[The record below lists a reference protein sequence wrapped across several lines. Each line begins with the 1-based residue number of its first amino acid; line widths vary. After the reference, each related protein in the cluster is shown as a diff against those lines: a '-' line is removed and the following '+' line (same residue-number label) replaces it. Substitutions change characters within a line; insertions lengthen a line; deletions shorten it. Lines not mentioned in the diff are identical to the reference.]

1 MMPEL
6 DLAIADAL
14 QCYQNLVTRADRLTQ
29 KILQTQQSVDALKQ
43 FTTIAEQYQTT
54 PHCTAAQW
62 IIQLRHDLDLL
73 PPVARRLNNEAS
85 DDMVDMSGLRA
96 ERTLPHQAN
105 RDEDNEQLEKQ
116 YQQHQ
121 ASCQLMEQHCDQ
133 SHHYLQ
139 LLRYQVEQMREA
151 VSVLLSQ
158 VIADPVQVE
167 TIVVLQEKLLK
178 AQLAIS

>member
-6 DLAIADAL
+6 DVAISDAL

-43 FTTIAEQYQTT
+43 FTALAERYQIK
-54 PHCTAAQW
+54 PDCSAEQW
-62 IIQLRHDLDLL
+62 IIQLRHDLDQL
-73 PPVARRLNNEAS
+73 PPLNERIVNDGT
-85 DDMVDMSGLRA
+85 DDAIEMSGLRA

-105 RDEDNEQLEKQ
+105 HSDNKQQLEKQ

-139 LLRYQVEQMREA
+139 LLRYQAEQMREA
-151 VSVLLSQ
+151 VSVILSQ
-158 VIADPVQVE
+158 VIVDPVQVE

-178 AQLAIS
+178 ANLAVS

>member
-6 DLAIADAL
+6 DVAISDAL

-43 FTTIAEQYQTT
+43 FTAIAEQYQAK
-54 PHCTAAQW
+54 PQYTAAQW
-62 IIQLRHDLDLL
+62 IIQLRHDLDQL
-73 PPVARRLNNEAS
+73 PPLAERIDNDAS
-85 DDMVDMSGLRA
+85 DEAIEMSGLRA

-105 RDEDNEQLEKQ
+105 RSDNSDQLEKQ

-139 LLRYQVEQMREA
+139 LLRYQAEQMREA

-158 VIADPVQVE
+158 VITDPVQVE
-167 TIVVLQEKLLK
+167 TVVVLQEKLLK
-178 AQLAIS
+178 AQLAVS